1 LEITK
6 LLTKNKTYEGCQA
19 DFKNASIVLFGAGF
33 DGTSTYRPGSRFAPN
48 ELRNETYYAQED
60 YSPYLQRNLSEKSI
74 HDLGDVRVLFG
85 KVEETMTRIE
95 KVARFIV
102 QKSKKPVCLGGEH
115 LVSYPMIKTL
125 YDKYPSLHIVQL
137 DAHLDAREELFGK
150 RYSHGTVMR
159 RISNFIK
166 YPHRIYQVAIRSGSQ
181 DEFEYAQEYHQIF
194 PFTTKGFLNS
204 LKELDDQPVYLTIDL
219 DVFDPSLLPGT
230 GTPEAGGIFF
240 QEYIE
245 LLKELDKINI
255 VGADLVELSPY
266 IDSSNASTIVASQ
279 ILRELL
285 MIL

>member
-1 LEITK
+1 LEIAN
-6 LLTKNKTYEGCQA
+6 LLTKNKSYEGCQA

-33 DGTSTYRPGSRFAPN
+33 DGTSSYRPGSRFAPN
-48 ELRNETYYAQED
+48 QLRNETFYAQED
-60 YSPYLQRNLSEKSI
+60 YSPYFQRNISDKSI
-74 HDLGDVRVLFG
+74 HDLGDVVVLIG
-85 KVEETMTRIE
+85 KVEENLARIE

-102 QKSKKPVCLGGEH
+102 ENSKKPVCLGGEH
-115 LVSYPMIKTL
+115 LISYPLVKTL
-125 YDKYPSLHIVQL
+125 YEKFPNLHIVQL
-137 DAHLDAREELFGK
+137 DAHLDTRADLFDEK
-150 RYSHGTVMR
+150 FSHGTVIR
-159 RISNFIK
+159 RISEFMK
-166 YPHRIYQVAIRSGSQ
+166 YPHRIFQVAIRSGSQ
-181 DEFEYAQEYHQIF
+181 EEYEYAERHHQIF
-194 PFTTKGFLNS
+194 PFTTKGFIDT
-204 LKELDDQPVYLTIDL
+204 LKDLGDQPVYLTIDL

-266 IDSSNASTIVASQ
+266 IDSSNTSTIVASQ